1 LKKAGKKITSQYEE
15 FDEILEA
22 ALNINQARNNNSDR
36 RDSDTDVSDLD
47 PFLDD
52 EEERSKNS
60 KSSSSSAATKSR
72 EEHVQDINDA
82 LNMDVDV
89 PENNSARKID

>member
-22 ALNINQARNNNSDR
+22 ALNINQARNNNSD
-36 RDSDTDVSDLD
+36 SDTDVSDLD

-52 EEERSKNS
+52 DEEEERSKNS
-60 KSSSSSAATKSR
+60 KSSSSSAVTKSR

>member
-22 ALNINQARNNNSDR
+22 ALNINQARNNNS
-36 RDSDTDVSDLD
+36 DSDTDVSDLD